1 MAQADGSIT
10 INTEI
15 DTGGM
20 RAGSREIEASA
31 RRMAQSVRG
40 IGESAEDSMRRQV
53 NSFARQNQ
61 AYAQQEQRVRQL
73 REELRQLSEQRV
85 ETEGFR
91 QLNRD
96 IDRLS
101 RQLESATERQTRF
114 RETGG
119 NINSTAYRR
128 MEYDVER
135 LNQRLEEANQS
146 RRQLEESG
154 RAYESPDTSRASER
168 LENEERRL
176 LQMHDSLSDSYD
188 SIRERAQRY
197 AESQNEVSSAQ
208 DRTSSSSSR
217 LSSSLG
223 RIGSVL
229 KKIPAL
235 IAGVFVVKG
244 ISDFTSSAIELGSD
258 LQEVQNVVD
267 VTFTTMS
274 NKIDEFA
281 KNAIASAGL
290 SETMAKQY
298 AGMFGAMAK
307 SFGFTEAEAFNMSTA
322 LTQLS
327 GDVASFYNISQDE
340 AYTKLK
346 SVFTGETEAL
356 TELGVVMTETALDSY
371 LLSKGINSSVSSMS
385 EQEKVAL
392 RYQYVLEQLSLAS
405 GDFAR
410 TSGGWANQVR
420 VMKLQIDS
428 LKATIGQGLINIF
441 TPIIKAI
448 NVVLGKLA
456 TVANAFKAFTELIT
470 GKKSSGGG
478 NTGINDKGIESAAAG
493 YNDAADA
500 ASNLGDSS
508 KKAARGTKKASD
520 ASKKAAKEA
529 NGYLSKIDEINKANK
544 ETADAAGGSGGG
556 GGAGGGGGSGGGGG
570 AGGGGLVE
578 DVDYGNLA
586 EGENILDGLGGAF
599 DKLIEKIKEL
609 AGLFVEGFW
618 DGLGD
623 YKPAIED
630 IIGDIQSIGQ
640 SLKDIFTDPEVIAAA
655 DNFANKL
662 AYSLGQITGSLVNVG
677 ITIARNIIGGI
688 EKYLSQNVDRIKQYI
703 INIFN
708 ISSDIAEIV
717 GNFAAA
723 LADIFSAFGSE
734 TAQQITA
741 NLIGIFAEIG
751 MMVSETALKLGRDIL
766 DMLTRP
772 IIENKDKIKTAIE
785 GTLQAIEPFT
795 SGLLTAVQTVRDAVS
810 NIYDNH
816 LKPLFDSIA
825 GGLSEIL
832 GKILDAYNK
841 YVVPVLQSLGEK
853 FKSLMEG
860 PFGGAVNQIAEFVG
874 KLIDVLKILWENV
887 LVPLLSWIGST
898 GMAILGKIVDIVGN
912 AFIKA
917 AEIAFN
923 VITKIAEI
931 ATSFLTFLSE
941 HKGVIEVIAAALIGL
956 FSASRIVPEF
966 IYQIG
971 AVQRT
976 LIIFAGK
983 GKTIASAVMAAI
995 KGVISIIAGGGGLK
1009 AALSA
1014 IVTALG
1020 GPLTIAIGAA
1030 IAAVIL
1036 LITHFDEVKEVV
1048 GKLKD
1053 WIVEKWQQ
1061 IKENTAD
1068 VWNSVK
1074 ETVSSAWNGLKES
1087 ASNVFNSIKTAVE
1100 TVWNGIK
1107 STTST
1112 IWNAIKST
1120 ITGIWNGIKTVAST
1134 VFNAIKTVVT
1144 TAWNGI
1150 KTVTSTVWNTIKSAI
1165 LAVWN
1170 ALKGNA
1176 TTVFNKIKLAINVA
1190 WNAIKTLTTSTWSAI
1205 KSKVSGIWTNLKT
1218 SASNAFGKIKSVI
1231 TNAWNGIKTATT
1243 SIWNGIKNAV
1253 KSPINAIIGFLNTL
1267 ISGISSAINGLTGML
1282 NNLSIDIPDWV
1293 PGVGG
1298 NSLGF
1303 NIPQVNA
1310 AKIPYLATGAVI
1322 PPNAPFM
1329 AMLGD
1334 QRNGNNLEMPESLLR
1349 KVVREESGGGNGGQY
1364 RFTAQINRRTLFD
1377 EMITEAK
1384 LRQGQNGRNPFELA

>member
-1 MAQADGSIT
+1 MAADGSIV
-10 INTEI
+10 I
-15 DTGGM
+15 DTQIDTSGFRRGEADIRRGFGG
-20 RAGSREIEASA
+20 IASA
-31 RRMAQSVRG
+31 AKKLSG
-40 IGESAEDSMRRQV
+40 ILAGA
-53 NSFARQNQ
+53 FA
-61 AYAQQEQRVRQL
+61 V
-73 REELRQLSEQRV
+73 
-85 ETEGFR
+85 
-91 QLNRD
+91 
-96 IDRLS
+96 
-101 RQLESATERQTRF
+101 
-114 RETGG
+114 GG
-119 NINSTAYRR
+119 IINF
-128 MEYDVER
+128 
-135 LNQRLEEANQS
+135 
-146 RRQLEESG
+146 G
-154 RAYESPDTSRASER
+154 
-168 LENEERRL
+168 
-176 LQMHDSLSDSYD
+176 
-188 SIRERAQRY
+188 
-197 AESQNEVSSAQ
+197 
-208 DRTSSSSSR
+208 
-217 LSSSLG
+217 
-223 RIGSVL
+223 
-229 KKIPAL
+229 K
-235 IAGVFVVKG
+235 
-244 ISDFTSSAIELGSD
+244 SAIELGSD

-274 NKIDEFA
+274 DKVDEFA
-281 KNAIASAGL
+281 RNAIASAGL

-307 SFGFTEAEAFNMSTA
+307 SFGFTEAEAFKMSTA

-346 SVFTGETEAL
+346 SVFTGETESL

-371 LLSKGINSSVSSMS
+371 LLSKGINASVSSMS

-410 TSGGWANQVR
+410 TSDGWANQVR

-441 TPIIKAI
+441 TPVIKAI

-456 TVANAFKAFTELIT
+456 TVANAFKAFTELLT

-500 ASNLGDSS
+500 ASNLGDSA
-508 KKAARGTKKASD
+508 KKAAGGTKKASD

-529 NGYLSKIDEINKANK
+529 NGYLSKIDEINKVNK
-544 ETADAAGGSGGG
+544 EAAGST
-556 GGAGGGGGSGGGGG
+556 GGAGGGGGKGGSGGGG

-586 EGENILDGLGGAF
+586 EGENVLDDLGGAF

-630 IIGDIQSIGQ
+630 IVGDIQSIGQ

-662 AYSLGQITGSLVNVG
+662 AYSLGQITGSLVSVG

-703 INIFN
+703 INMFN

-717 GNFAAA
+717 GNFASA

-795 SGLLTAVQTVRDAVS
+795 RGLLTAVQTVRDAVS

-825 GGLSEIL
+825 GGLSTIL
-832 GKILDAYNK
+832 GKLLDGYNT
-841 YVVPVLQSLGEK
+841 YMVPVLQGLGEK
-853 FKSLMEG
+853 FKALMEG
-860 PFGGAVNQIAEFVG
+860 PFGDTINKIAEFIG
-874 KLIDVLKILWENV
+874 KLIDALKLLWEST
-887 LVPLLSWIGST
+887 LVPFFSWIASNI
-898 GMAILGKIVDIVGN
+898 MPVLAPIVQFVGETFLTVLETIINVVGDIAEVLSGVIDFIVGV
-912 AFIKA
+912 FTGDWEKA
-917 AEIAFN
+917 
-923 VITKIAEI
+923 
-931 ATSFLTFLSE
+931 
-941 HKGVIEVIAAALIGL
+941 
-956 FSASRIVPEF
+956 
-966 IYQIG
+966 
-971 AVQRT
+971 
-976 LIIFAGK
+976 
-983 GKTIASAVMAAI
+983 
-995 KGVISIIAGGGGLK
+995 
-1009 AALSA
+1009 
-1014 IVTALG
+1014 
-1020 GPLTIAIGAA
+1020 
-1030 IAAVIL
+1030 
-1036 LITHFDEVKEVV
+1036 
-1048 GKLKD
+1048 
-1053 WIVEKWQQ
+1053 
-1061 IKENTAD
+1061 
-1068 VWNSVK
+1068 
-1074 ETVSSAWNGLKES
+1074 
-1087 ASNVFNSIKTAVE
+1087 
-1100 TVWNGIK
+1100 WNGIK
-1107 STTST
+1107 EIFSGAWDLIVDIASGVWELISSAISSGLDIISGIISTAWDGITTFAST
-1112 IWNAIKST
+1112 AWNTFVDIV
-1120 ITGIWNGIKTVAST
+1120 TGIWDGLSSAAST
-1134 VFNAIKTVVT
+1134 AFDAIGTAVS

-1150 KTVTSTVWNTIKSAI
+1150 KKITSPIWNGVKTVISPIWNWIKNTGNTIFGGIKRTVKS
-1165 LAVWN
+1165 
-1170 ALKGNA
+1170 
-1176 TTVFNKIKLAINVA
+1176 
-1190 WNAIKTLTTSTWSAI
+1190 
-1205 KSKVSGIWTNLKT
+1205 
-1218 SASNAFGKIKSVI
+1218 
-1231 TNAWNGIKTATT
+1231 AWNGIKEVT
-1243 SIWNGIKNAV
+1243 SPIWNGIKGVVSKVFNVLKDKAGISNAIKEKV
-1253 KSPINAIIGFLNTL
+1253 VGAWRAIKEKTKEIWGGIKNAIKSPINAIIGFLNKL
-1267 ISGISSAINGLTGML
+1267 ISGIANGINGLTGML
-1282 NNLSIDIPDWV
+1282 NNLKFDIPDWV

-1303 NIPQVNA
+1303 NIPKVTAPQ
-1310 AKIPYLATGAVI
+1310 IPYLATGAVI

-1349 KVVREESGGGNGGQY
+1349 KVVREESGNGGRGGQY

-1377 EMITEAK
+1377 EMISEAK
-1384 LRQGQNGRNPFELA
+1384 MRQGQNGRNPFELA

>member
-281 KNAIASAGL
+281 KTATASAGL

-410 TSGGWANQVR
+410 TSDGWANQVR

-456 TVANAFKAFTELIT
+456 TVANAFKAFTELLT

-500 ASNLGDSS
+500 ASNLGDSA
-508 KKAARGTKKASD
+508 KKAAGGTKKASD

-529 NGYLSKIDEINKANK
+529 NGYLSKIDEINKVNK
-544 ETADAAGGSGGG
+544 EAAGST
-556 GGAGGGGGSGGGGG
+556 GGAGGGGGKGGSGGGG
-570 AGGGGLVE
+570 AGGSGLVE

-586 EGENILDGLGGAF
+586 EGENVLDDLGGAF

-623 YKPAIED
+623 YKPAIEG
-630 IIGDIQSIGQ
+630 IIEDIQSIGQ
-640 SLKDIFTDPEVIAAA
+640 SLKEIFTDPAVISAA
-655 DNFANKL
+655 DNFAKQL
-662 AYSLGQITGSLVNVG
+662 AYSLGQIAGSLVSVG
-677 ITIARNIIGGI
+677 LTIARNIIGGI

-703 INIFN
+703 INMFN
-708 ISSDIAEIV
+708 ISSDIAEII

-751 MMVSETALKLGRDIL
+751 MMISETALKLGRDIL
-766 DMLTRP
+766 NMLTKP
-772 IIENKDKIKTAIE
+772 IVENKDKIKTAIE

-795 SGLLTAVQTVRDAVS
+795 SGLLSAVQTVRDAVS

-825 GGLSEIL
+825 GGLSEVL

-860 PFGGAVNQIAEFVG
+860 PFGDAINQIAEFVG

-887 LVPLLSWIGST
+887 LVPLISWIGST
-898 GMAILGKIVDIVGN
+898 GMAILGKVVDIVGN

-941 HKGVIEVIAAALIGL
+941 HKGVIEVIAASLIGL

-971 AVQRT
+971 AVQRA

-1020 GPLTIAIGAA
+1020 GPLTVAIGAV

-1053 WIVEKWQQ
+1053 WIVEKWEQ
-1061 IKENTAD
+1061 IKENTVAVWNAVKENVSS
-1068 VWNSVK
+1068 VWNS
-1074 ETVSSAWNGLKES
+1074 LKES

-1107 STTST
+1107 SATLT
-1112 IWNAIKST
+1112 IWNAVKET
-1120 ITGIWNGIKTVAST
+1120 ITGIWNGIKDTAST
-1134 VFNAIKTVVT
+1134 VFNSIKTVVT
-1144 TAWNGI
+1144 TVWNGI
-1150 KTVTSTVWNTIKSAI
+1150 KTVTSTVWNAIKSAV
-1165 LAVWN
+1165 LTVWN
-1170 ALKGNA
+1170 AIKSKA
-1176 TTVFNKIKLAINVA
+1176 QPVFNGIKTVINSA
-1190 WNAIKTLTTSTWSAI
+1190 WNAIKSLTSSVWGAI
-1205 KSKVSGIWTNLKT
+1205 KTKVSSIWTNLKT

-1243 SIWNGIKNAV
+1243 NIWNGIKNAV

-1349 KVVREESGGGNGGQY
+1349 KVVREESGNGGRGGQY

-1377 EMITEAK
+1377 EMISEAK
-1384 LRQGQNGRNPFELA
+1384 MRQGQNGRNPFELA